1 MEKKN
6 NGKFGGARSKGPRE
20 VLSASPAPPSP
31 QSFLTP
37 SLDLSGQPYDV
48 NGLQQAL
55 WNNQYLPPTDY
66 TVSSNHHSL
75 NPGLTTDHSLNPGLT
90 TDHSLNSGL
99 TTDHS
104 LNPGLTT
111 DHSLNSG
118 LTSTGFS
125 PDSGLSSTG
134 LSPDSGLSSTS
145 LSLNYHSASTGLS
158 PDSGLSFNDPR
169 HDFVS
174 TLTDLDIDS
183 VLSTNLDDFDLD
195 SDLITSLL
203 DVESLESEPWTP
215 SDEGNQGGQFKE
227 TSVIH
232 HQEYLEDVE
241 RLTSTVLHR
250 ANDYE
255 LGAVGGV
262 AMGASTCALPPR
274 TSDHELEAVGGFAIE
289 HLTSAVLPERTNHLN
304 FRVEENTFET
314 SPVSLRGCGE
324 DNRWPYPSLTI
335 TPDTTP
341 AGFQD
346 SGSTVTFP
354 EALRTSRKGYRHRHK
369 RTLNLEEP
377 EKKQR
382 TKDLNNEAS
391 RLRNQREKLKKQTLH
406 QKLQTLEEKNVNLR
420 KEFAFRQLLRQKLL
434 KLFEMY

>member
-37 SLDLSGQPYDV
+37 TLDLSGQPYDV
-48 NGLQQAL
+48 NGLRQSL

-66 TVSSNHHSL
+66 TVSSNHHTL
-75 NPGLTTDHSLNPGLT
+75 NSGFT
-90 TDHSLNSGL
+90 TDHSLNSGFSPDSGL
-99 TTDHS
+99 TSTDHC
-104 LNPGLTT
+104 L
-111 DHSLNSG
+111 DSG
-118 LTSTGFS
+118 RTSTGFS
-125 PDSGLSSTG
+125 PDSGVTSTG
-134 LSPDSGLSSTS
+134 HNPDSGLSSTS
-145 LSLNYHSASTGLS
+145 LSLNYPSASIGLS
-158 PDSGLSFNDPR
+158 PDSGLCFNDQR
-169 HDFVS
+169 NDFAS
-174 TLTDLDIDS
+174 KLTDLDIDS
-183 VLSTNLDDFDLD
+183 VLNVNLDDFDLD
-195 SDLITSLL
+195 SNLITTLL
-203 DVESLESEPWTP
+203 DVEPLESEPWTP
-215 SDEGNQGGQFKE
+215 SDEGSQFKE
-227 TSVIH
+227 TSVMH
-232 HQEYLEDVE
+232 HQEYLQDVE
-241 RLTSTVLHR
+241 HLTSTVLHR

-255 LGAVGGV
+255 LLGAVGGV
-262 AMGASTCALPPR
+262 AMGASTSALLPG
-274 TSDHELEAVGGFAIE
+274 TSDHELEAVYGFAIE

-314 SPVSLRGCGE
+314 CPPVSLRGCGE
-324 DNRWPYPSLTI
+324 DNLWPSPSLTS

-346 SGSTVTFP
+346 SGSTVTFQ
-354 EALRTSRKGYRHRHK
+354 EAMRTSRQGYRHRHK
-369 RTLNLEEP
+369 RTFNLEEP